1 MDRQSKWNLLLSN
14 EKLVCEQRINE
25 QLEDLIIHGIHRDSQ
40 GKLWVGTFGKG
51 IFIFSPQGKLLKNQQ
66 KGNGFPSNAVNA
78 LTADSQGRIW
88 VATREGAILFQDT
101 RTPDDYLTFGNPEG
115 LENTQVRAV
124 CEDRDGNIWVSTN
137 AGISRLNES
146 RKVFYNYD
154 YRDGIPL
161 GDFMD
166 GASLLDSDGTLYFG
180 SQMVHAIL
188 TLHHFSP
195 HKS

>member
-1 MDRQSKWNLLLSN
+1 MNRKKKIHPNPRKQLTAFGCAVFYEEPDGKLWIGSRNGIYSFSN

-88 VATREGAILFQDT
+88 VATREGAIPLSGYPHT
-101 RTPDDYLTFGNPEG
+101 R
-115 LENTQVRAV
+115 
-124 CEDRDGNIWVSTN
+124 
-137 AGISRLNES
+137 RLS
-146 RKVFYNYD
+146 
-154 YRDGIPL
+154 
-161 GDFMD
+161 
-166 GASLLDSDGTLYFG
+166 YFRQ
-180 SQMVHAIL
+180 S
-188 TLHHFSP
+188 
-195 HKS
+195 